1 MTCANMELHKI
12 LRKVYG
18 YKTYLKVMGV
28 LNERTDISS
37 SLNRG
42 QIVFDLNQCFKLSFH
57 VYIKIITYSLNYI
70 YSFSFCR

>member
-1 MTCANMELHKI
+1 M
-12 LRKVYG
+12 YG

-42 QIVFDLNQCFKLSFH
+42 QIVFELNQCFKLSCH
-57 VYIKIITYSLNYI
+57 VCI
-70 YSFSFCR
+70 

>member
-1 MTCANMELHKI
+1 MF
-12 LRKVYG
+12 G

-57 VYIKIITYSLNYI
+57 VYILS
-70 YSFSFCR
+70 